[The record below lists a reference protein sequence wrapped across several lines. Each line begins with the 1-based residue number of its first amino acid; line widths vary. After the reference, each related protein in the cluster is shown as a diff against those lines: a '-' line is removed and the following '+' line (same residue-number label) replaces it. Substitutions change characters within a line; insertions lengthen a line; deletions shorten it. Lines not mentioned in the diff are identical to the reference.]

1 MGSFFRFLGVERG
14 MKEEKAKNQGF
25 TLVELLVAMAI
36 ATVILTAI
44 FSTFK
49 SQQDSYVVQSQLAM
63 TQQNVRG
70 AMQLISR
77 DIQMAGYYTNFE
89 TSIITMNWDGMGA
102 DESMYPIIYARDNIS
117 AVGDGI
123 KDNTDLI
130 VIVKASM
137 ENGRQLASGEA
148 ASGTTASST
157 LRDAGNL
164 TENKYALLVK
174 NDLSRAELFLVLNST
189 GAISLSKPPY
199 PPSRSLVESYTED
212 DWIFRADIIIYYVDD
227 DDPEHPNLMRQN
239 LGNNEQPQVMAE
251 DIDNLQFRYLL
262 DDGSPPIDGE
272 DPKFHERDVRAV
284 EIYLL
289 ARTRHIIRGYTDP
302 NRYKF
307 ANIDETP
314 GDGYRR
320 RLLKA
325 LIKTRNIGL

>member
-1 MGSFFRFLGVERG
+1 

-36 ATVILTAI
+36 AAVILTAI
-44 FSTFK
+44 FKTFK

-89 TSIITMNWDGMGA
+89 TSIITMDWDDMGG
-102 DESMYPIIYARDNIS
+102 DESMHPIIYARDNIS

-164 TENKYALLVK
+164 TENKFALLVK
-174 NDLSRAELFLVLNST
+174 NDLSRAEFFRVTNST
-189 GAISLSKPPY
+189 GIITLSK
-199 PPSRSLVESYTED
+199 SLVESYTED

-227 DDPEHPNLMRQN
+227 ADPDHPNLMRRN
-239 LGNNEQPQVMAE
+239 LGNNEQAQVMAE
-251 DIDNLQFRYLL
+251 DIDNIQFRYVL
-262 DDGSPPIDGE
+262 DDGSKVESG
-272 DPKFHERDVRAV
+272 FNEREVRAV